1 MRYMWRFP
9 TSDNLLIALFN
20 VNKVDINWW
29 WSWKSHYSF
38 ETIVTES
45 KFPCA
50 FLLELQLRKIKQSS
64 TIFPMLHY
72 WPWWRLQ
79 METLSALL
87 AICATNSLVPG
98 EFPPQRPVT
107 WSFYVFVD
115 LHPNKR
121 LSKQS
126 WGWWFETLWRPLW
139 RHCNAHWQWHDDPSA
154 GIYIYKIRKTTS
166 HLQHH
171 IYLWTSLC
179 GSWSYG
185 STLIVI

>member
-1 MRYMWRFP
+1 MWRSP

-29 WSWKSHYSF
+29 WSWNSHYSF

-79 METLSALL
+79 MEYFPRNWPFVRRIHWSPVNSPHKGQWRGALMFSL
-87 AICATNSLVPG
+87 ICIRINGWVNNHEAGDLRRYRAHYDVTVMHSDNDTMIPVPG
-98 EFPPQRPVT
+98 
-107 WSFYVFVD
+107 
-115 LHPNKR
+115 
-121 LSKQS
+121 
-126 WGWWFETLWRPLW
+126 
-139 RHCNAHWQWHDDPSA
+139 
-154 GIYIYKIRKTTS
+154 YIYMIRITTS

-185 STLIVI
+185 TTLIVI